1 MYVYTCAAI
10 DDSNTSFSLTDT
22 ETTPFLYVDLG
33 TPRGF
38 HHVRVLAN
46 EAHTNLADG
55 YQILIANTPR
65 INASDMKNCTSILRP
80 LSGSINEV
88 ACAGEG
94 YRYVMIV
101 LPGNMRALSL
111 FSVDVIGGCEACAM
125 SKYKSSEGFHECDF
139 CKGGKYTATTAN
151 TKCKICGAN
160 TYAAKSNNR

>member
-101 LPGNMRALSL
+101 LNIQRQQQTP
-111 FSVDVIGGCEACAM
+111 SV
-125 SKYKSSEGFHECDF
+125 KYAVLTH
-139 CKGGKYTATTAN
+139 TLPRATTG
-151 TKCKICGAN
+151 KCI
-160 TYAAKSNNR
+160 AALDMECPLHRPY